1 MTKHHYQIYIKGQCV
16 YHCLSYEEF
25 EQTWNMLLHL
35 VDLLSEKVTK
45 DDITFEKVSATS
57 SVGTTD

>member
-1 MTKHHYQIYIKGQCV
+1 MTEYHYQIYIKGQCV
-16 YHCLSYEEF
+16 YHCINEEEF
-25 EQTWNMLLHL
+25 EQTWNMLMHL

-45 DDITFEKVSATS
+45 DDITFEKVAATS